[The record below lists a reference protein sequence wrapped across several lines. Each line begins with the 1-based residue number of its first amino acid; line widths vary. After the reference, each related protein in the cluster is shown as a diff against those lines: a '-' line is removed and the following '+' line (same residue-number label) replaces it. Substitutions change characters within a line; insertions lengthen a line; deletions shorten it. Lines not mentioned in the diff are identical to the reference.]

1 MVAALNNPDS
11 SIRTAAL
18 TALGETIAAKDLPL
32 LIAQVLSPANADDA
46 PAANKAL
53 HAASVRMPD
62 REACAA
68 ALASAVDRAP
78 APVKVTIIEILG
90 AVGGPKALQTIAAAM
105 QGGEEALSD
114 TGSRALGEWMTADA
128 APVLLK
134 QATANAGA
142 GNKYQVRALRGYIR
156 IARQFQMPIA
166 DRAAMCQKALEAA
179 GRSDEQK
186 LTLAILERYPSIE
199 TLKVACNATHNPAL
213 KEDATMAALAI
224 VAKLGPDSSEAR
236 QVLAEFKIEP
246 PNVAIIKAEYGA
258 GRKQQDVT
266 DVLRKQLKG
275 APAIA
280 LSAGTYNESFGGD
293 PVPGS
298 AKQLKIQYQ
307 LNGKS
312 GEVIFAENQP
322 IVLPALN

>member
-1 MVAALNNPDS
+1 
-11 SIRTAAL
+11 
-18 TALGETIAAKDLPL
+18 
-32 LIAQVLSPANADDA
+32 
-46 PAANKAL
+46 
-53 HAASVRMPD
+53 
-62 REACAA
+62 
-68 ALASAVDRAP
+68 
-78 APVKVTIIEILG
+78 
-90 AVGGPKALQTIAAAM
+90 
-105 QGGEEALSD
+105 
-114 TGSRALGEWMTADA
+114 
-128 APVLLK
+128 
-134 QATANAGA
+134 
-142 GNKYQVRALRGYIR
+142 
-156 IARQFQMPIA
+156 
-166 DRAAMCQKALEAA
+166 
-179 GRSDEQK
+179 
-186 LTLAILERYPSIE
+186 
-199 TLKVACNATHNPAL
+199 
-213 KEDATMAALAI
+213 MAALAI